1 MNVVWKVFLVWYGIG
16 VILVAFDLLPPF
28 LEWANAVFLYL
39 SGILA
44 IYYGMKVLGNLRG
57 LSISIVI
64 MAFTMWAES
73 LGVEYGIIFG
83 AYHYE
88 QDFGVQVF
96 GVPLTI
102 GFAWVMVIFTSLSL
116 MTRLLIKPKSILKG
130 LRFAFIAS
138 LLAVCM
144 DLIIDPVAYQAKQYW
159 VWDDT
164 GPYYEIPTQNFVAW
178 FYVSFIIQFIVYFI
192 AVPPSDETW
201 TKRINWLY
209 FLMIIMFVIT
219 AFAYQLYFAIFV
231 TGSGLLITYLIYLL
245 LKRRIK

>member
-1 MNVVWKVFLVWYGIG
+1 MNIVWKVFLVWYGIG

-39 SGILA
+39 AGILS

-57 LSISIVI
+57 LIISIVI

-73 LGVEYGIIFG
+73 LGVKYGIIFG

-88 QDFGVQVF
+88 QDFGIQVF

-116 MTRLLIKPKSILKG
+116 MTGLLEQPKSLLKG
-130 LRFAFIAS
+130 LGFAFVTS

-164 GPYYEIPTQNFVAW
+164 GPYYDIPTQNFIAW
-178 FYVSFIIQFIVYFI
+178 FYVSFIIQIIVYFM
-192 AVPPSDETW
+192 AAPPSDETW
-201 TKRINWLY
+201 TKRTNWLY
-209 FLMIIMFVIT
+209 FLMIIMFVVT
-219 AFAYQLYFAIFV
+219 AFVYQLYFAIFA
-231 TGSGLLITYLIYLL
+231 TAAGLLITYLIYSVM
-245 LKRRIK
+245 KRRVR

>member
-39 SGILA
+39 AGILS

-57 LSISIVI
+57 FIISVII

-73 LGVEYGIIFG
+73 LGVKYGIIFG

-88 QDFGVQVF
+88 QDFGIQVF

-116 MTRLLIKPKSILKG
+116 MTRLLGKPKSFIKG
-130 LRFAFIAS
+130 LGFAFITS

-164 GPYYEIPTQNFVAW
+164 GPYYDIPTQNFIAW
-178 FYVSFIIQFIVYFI
+178 FYVSFIIQFIVYFM
-192 AVPPSDETW
+192 AGPSSDETW
-201 TKRINWLY
+201 TKRTNWLY

-219 AFAYQLYFAIFV
+219 AFAYQLYFAIFA
-231 TGSGLLITYLIYLL
+231 TAAGLLITYLIYLMIS
-245 LKRRIK
+245 RRFR

>member
-16 VILVAFDLLPPF
+16 VVLVAFDLLPPF

-44 IYYGMKVLGNLRG
+44 IYYGMKVLGNIRG
-57 LSISIVI
+57 FIISIVI
-64 MAFTMWAES
+64 MALTMWAES

-88 QDFGVQVF
+88 QDFGIQVY

-116 MTRLLIKPKSILKG
+116 MTALLNKPKSILKG
-130 LRFAFIAS
+130 LGFAFITS

-164 GPYYEIPTQNFVAW
+164 GPYYDIPTQNFVAW
-178 FYVSFIIQFIVYFI
+178 FYVSFIIQFIVYFM
-192 AVPPSDETW
+192 AVPPTEKTW
-201 TKRINWLY
+201 TRRINWLY

-231 TGSGLLITYLIYLL
+231 TASGLFITYLAYLL
-245 LKRRIK
+245 VKRGFK

>member
-44 IYYGMKVLGNLRG
+44 IYYGMKVLGNIRG
-57 LSISIVI
+57 LAISILI

-88 QDFGVQVF
+88 QDFGIQVF

-116 MTRLLIKPKSILKG
+116 MTRFLNKPKSILKG
-130 LRFAFIAS
+130 LGFAFITS

-164 GPYYEIPTQNFVAW
+164 GPYYDIPTQNFIAW
-178 FYVSFIIQFIVYFI
+178 FYVSFIIQFIVYFM
-192 AVPPSDETW
+192 AVAPTEKTW

-209 FLMIIMFVIT
+209 ILMIIMFVIT
-219 AFAYQLYFAIFV
+219 AFAYQLYFAILV

>member
-1 MNVVWKVFLVWYGIG
+1 MNRVWKIFLLWYAIG

-39 SGILA
+39 AGILA
-44 IYYGMKVLGNLRG
+44 IYYSTKVMGTVRG
-57 LSISIVI
+57 LTISALI

-73 LGVEYGIIFG
+73 LGVKYGIVFG

-88 QDFGVQVF
+88 QDFGIQVF

-116 MTRLLIKPKSILKG
+116 MIRLLGKPKSLMKA
-130 LRFAFIAS
+130 LFFAFMTS

-164 GPYYEIPTQNFVAW
+164 GPYYDIPTQNFIAW
-178 FYVSFIIQFIVYFI
+178 FYVSFIIQFIVYFL
-192 AVPPSDETW
+192 AVDKSDELW
-201 TKRINWLY
+201 TKRTKWLY
-209 FLMIIMFVIT
+209 FMMIIMFVIT
-219 AFAYQLYFAIFV
+219 ALAYQLFLAVIS
-231 TGSGLLITYLIYLL
+231 TALGLLVTYLVYLFFI
-245 LKRRIK
+245 RRIR